1 MKYKSSLI
9 DNSNISSNLSILVKE
24 KKNIYIYRLILI
36 ENINGRGKCILSKI
50 EEGEKHDDSCYDDD
64 YEESGRRVGTIENQ
78 RQPVPRTGSSP
89 PVS

>member
-1 MKYKSSLI
+1 MRR
-9 DNSNISSNLSILVKE
+9 SINF
-24 KKNIYIYRLILI
+24 KNI
-36 ENINGRGKCILSKI
+36 NTRGKCILENRL
-50 EEGEKHDDSCYDDD
+50 EEGEKHDSYYDDD